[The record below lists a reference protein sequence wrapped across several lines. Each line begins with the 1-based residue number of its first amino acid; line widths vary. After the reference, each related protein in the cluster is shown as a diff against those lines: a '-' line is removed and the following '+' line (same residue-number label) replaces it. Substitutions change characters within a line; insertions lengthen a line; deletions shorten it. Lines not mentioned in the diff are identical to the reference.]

1 MSFNEPPVSTEAVGA
16 MVEVFVPHGTLAL
29 TTGIATA
36 HDDESNLDFTWVM
49 NVGADRLKCWA
60 ERDGK
65 AVVTVELL
73 LKPLLSQMAEVA
85 LAKVQELEAADGD

>member
-1 MSFNEPPVSTEAVGA
+1 

-65 AVVTVELL
+65 AVVTVE
-73 LKPLLSQMAEVA
+73 P
-85 LAKVQELEAADGD
+85 

>member
-1 MSFNEPPVSTEAVGA
+1 MNKKLLAI
-16 MVEVFVPHGTLAL
+16 LAL
-29 TTGIATA
+29 FLISTTIQATEIKVA
-36 HDDESNLDFTWVM
+36 SP
-49 NVGADRLKCWA
+49 
-60 ERDGK
+60 DGK